1 MRAPQVAFFLVF
13 LLAGLLAVSAYGLFI
28 DSYKGAGPLVEGR
41 SVYIAPGTPTAKIG
55 AQLHGDGVI
64 RHSLTFRIG
73 ARLRQWEHRMPLK
86 AGEYMIPPGASTED
100 VIAILQSGKTYQRQV
115 TIPEGLMSIEIV
127 DILNKAEGLTGSLDV
142 VPAEGSLLPETY
154 NYTYGETR
162 QSIVDRMQ
170 KSMRDTLAALWEKRA
185 EGLPVTTPEQAV
197 TLASVVEKETGLP
210 AERPRVAGV
219 FVNRL
224 RKGMPLQSDPTVIY
238 AVTDGKLRLER
249 PLSRKDLAK
258 VSPYNTYVSAGL
270 PPGPI
275 ANPGRASLSAV
286 LAPESNDYYYFVA
299 DGTGGHAF
307 TKTLAEH
314 GKHVQKLREIER
326 KAKQ

>member
-13 LLAGLLAVSAYGLFI
+13 LLAGLLAVSAYGFFI
-28 DSYKGAGPLVEGR
+28 DSYKGPGPLTEAR
-41 SVYIAPGTPTAKIG
+41 AVYIAPGTPTGRIG
-55 AQLHGDGVI
+55 AQLQADGVI
-64 RHSLTFRIG
+64 RHAPVFRAG
-73 ARLRQWEHRMPLK
+73 ARLRQWEHRMSLK
-86 AGEYMIPPGASTED
+86 AGEYMIPPGTSTED
-100 VIAILQSGKTYQRQV
+100 VIAILQSGKTYQRKV
-115 TIPEGLMSIEIV
+115 TIPEGLMSVEIV
-127 DILNKAEGLTGSLDV
+127 EILNKAEGLTGGVDV
-142 VPAEGSLLPETY
+142 IPAEGSLLPETY

-162 QSIVDRMQ
+162 QSVVDRMQ
-170 KSMRDTLAALWEKRA
+170 KSMKDALTALWEKRA

-210 AERPRVAGV
+210 SERPRVAGV

-238 AVTDGKLRLER
+238 AVTDGKLRLDR

-258 VSPYNTYVSAGL
+258 ASPYNTYVSSGL

-275 ANPGRASLSAV
+275 ANPGRASLAAV
-286 LAPESNDYYYFVA
+286 LAPEDNDYYYFVA

-307 TKTLAEH
+307 SKTLPEH
-314 GKHVQKLREIER
+314 GRHVQKLRELER
-326 KAKQ
+326 KAKR